1 MADAKTFSILEAAQG
16 RSYPTETY
24 PIYLDHDAAYHIAQL
39 EKAIGDEKDSERAD
53 ELTAQR
59 AALVEQVKASA
70 VKITLKG
77 LSTEARESVE
87 ALADAKFGIE
97 VESEDK
103 IDWRNK
109 AFLAAHIAK
118 VEDATG
124 AVDSTVWDGDNI
136 GDLLRA
142 IPEEEI
148 VKLYKGMADVTFQAA
163 YFDHIEVT
171 PDF

>member
-24 PIYLDHDAAYHIAQL
+24 NIYLDHDAAYRIARL
-39 EKAIGDEKDSERAD
+39 EKAVGDEKDPARAD

-59 AALVEQVKASA
+59 AALVDQVKASA

-77 LSTEARESVE
+77 LSTDAREAVE
-87 ALADAKFGIE
+87 ALADAKFGTEI
-97 VESEDK
+97 ESEEK

-109 AFLAAHIAK
+109 AFLAAHIAS
-118 VEDATG
+118 VEDASG
-124 AVDSTVWDGDNI
+124 AVDSTAWDSESINE
-136 GDLLRA
+136 LLRV

-148 VKLYKGMADVTFQAA
+148 IKLYQGMADVTFQAA
-163 YFDHIEVT
+163 YFDHVEVT